1 MIYGFSNG
9 FYCWNTF
16 VGVPTSEVLGRA
28 PIFCAEI
35 ALWNKF
41 TTFNFIGIR
50 NRFFVNI

>member
-28 PIFCAEI
+28 PNI
-35 ALWNKF
+35 LRRNSTWNKIYDIQF
-41 TTFNFIGIR
+41 YR
-50 NRFFVNI
+50 NP